1 MTTEQSKEQLQRN
14 MDDIMSQLMQTD
26 EAAELWGLSQGYIK
40 NLCANGDVIAYKV
53 GRAWLLLR
61 EQPNPKQD

>member
-1 MTTEQSKEQLQRN
+1 MSNQPTKEQLQLN
-14 MDDIMSQLMQTD
+14 MNIIMSQLMQTD

>member
-1 MTTEQSKEQLQRN
+1 
-14 MDDIMSQLMQTD
+14 MSQLMQTE

-40 NLCANGDVIAYKV
+40 NLCNEGNVIAYKV

-61 EQPNPKQD
+61 DQPNPKHD